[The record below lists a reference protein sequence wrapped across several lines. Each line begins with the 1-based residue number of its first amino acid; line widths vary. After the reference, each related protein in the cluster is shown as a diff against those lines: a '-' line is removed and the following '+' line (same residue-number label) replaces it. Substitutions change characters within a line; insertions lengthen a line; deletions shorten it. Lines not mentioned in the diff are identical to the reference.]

1 MTNPFTK
8 IADDPIIQ
16 VMAVTA
22 DFADVNMEE
31 LCASREPW
39 AFLARSAAMWVMR
52 NHMNLKLKDIG
63 DAFGKDYR
71 SVIHSVKRAEEMMK
85 TKPDMAQIRDQIVN
99 QLEVI
104 Q

>member
-1 MTNPFTK
+1 MTNHFTR
-8 IADDPIIQ
+8 IAEDPIIQ
-16 VMAVTA
+16 VIAATA
-22 DFADVNMEE
+22 NLADVNMEE
-31 LCASREPW
+31 LCASRQPW

-52 NHMNLKLKDIG
+52 NHMNLKLKEIG

-85 TKPDMAQIRDQIVN
+85 TKPDMAWIKDQIVN
-99 QLEVI
+99 QLEAT